1 VVPSWDLRVLWVNN
15 DLADSDQPADGTPW
29 EARPG
34 GDPYNLYFTPNGRYA
49 VVMASARRRIDF
61 LDPHSMRLVSST
73 PAGCAGVNHADFDE
87 LAAGR

>member
-1 VVPSWDLRVLWVNN
+1 VLWVNN
-15 DLADSDQPADGTPW
+15 DLGNSLTPISP
-29 EARPG
+29 RTGLPG
-34 GDPYNLYFTPNGRYA
+34 KPVRVADPYNLYFTPNGRYA